1 MSTQR
6 RIVIGPVAT
15 WFPEGEIAVT
25 ALPELDKLPAARREH
40 ALGLGVD
47 TVRDA
52 GEASEVDMAEHAA
65 RIALSRA
72 GLDAADLDALLL
84 VQGRVPE
91 YLLASE
97 ATRLQH
103 RLGAHRAFTTA
114 VGDLGCVS
122 VSAAFALGSA
132 LLRGDPRCRNVLVVA
147 AARTPT
153 PNRYR
158 PPMTLLG
165 DGAGAVL
172 LTTSGTGT
180 HELVDQTVRSDG
192 KYADLFFIDYRHI
205 PEPDWAEE
213 CADEPTYSFRLAVE
227 SRKRF
232 AALNAELLARNGLGQ
247 ERIGTHL
254 TQNLAA
260 GAFAFWEEALDTEIH
275 PVCRRNL
282 AAYGHLG
289 SVDVLINMTDA
300 AATQAPGE
308 HCLVMNSSP
317 VAAWSTWLLRRLG
330 EQEERAGDVVR

>member
-1 MSTQR
+1 MTTPR
-6 RIVIGPVAT
+6 RVIIGPVAT
-15 WFPEGEIAVT
+15 WFPERELPVAG
-25 ALPELDKLPAARREH
+25 LPELAGLPAARRAH
-40 ALGLGVD
+40 ALSLGVD

-52 GEASEVDMAEHAA
+52 AGASEVDLAEHAA
-65 RIALSRA
+65 RAALDRA
-72 GLDAADLDALLL
+72 GLDAGDLDALLL

-103 RLGAHRAFTTA
+103 RIGAQRAFTTG

-132 LLRGDPRCRNVLVVA
+132 LLRGDPRCRTVLVVTT
-147 AARTPT
+147 ARTPT
-153 PNRYR
+153 RARYR

-165 DGAGAVL
+165 DGAAAVL
-172 LTTSGTGT
+172 LTTSGDGT

-192 KYADLFFIDYRHI
+192 GYADLFRIDYRDV
-205 PEPDWAEE
+205 PEREWTEE

-232 AALNAELLARNGLGQ
+232 AALNAELLARNGLGPD
-247 ERIGTHL
+247 RIAARL

-260 GAFAFWEEALDTEIH
+260 GAFAFWQEALDAEID

-289 SVDVLINMTDA
+289 SMDVLVNLADA
-300 AATQAPGE
+300 ADSQAPGAYS
-308 HCLVMNSSP
+308 LVMNSSP
-317 VAAWSTWLLRRLG
+317 VAAWSTWLLRRLDDRTG
-330 EQEERAGDVVR
+330 GAIR